1 MIYTNKADMPLSV
14 AVWLSQDLYN
24 HNRHPGRAHISATG
38 LLKPTRQI
46 ILGARALARKDVVME
61 ADVLSLVPSRMG
73 TSIHAGIERA
83 WKGDYKKALLSMGH
97 SQAVIDRVVVNPTP
111 EQLAAVDKPIPV
123 YMEQRFNKELDGYI
137 VDGEFD
143 FVGNGILEDF
153 KSTGTYS
160 FVHSDEHKD
169 RDYMLQGSIYRYLAP
184 HIITKDYMYIR
195 FIFTDWSK
203 INAMTRQKSGYPQH
217 RIMSKKFQLLSM
229 EETEQF
235 IRAKIHELK
244 SMHNV
249 PEAMVPPCEPK
260 DLWQSAAKYKY
271 YSKPENKRCQ
281 ATFDN
286 PGEAYAKVQSAGKG
300 IVKEFPGVI
309 RRCNPDWCNAYDLC
323 TQKDDYLARGLLAI

>member
-1 MIYTNKADMPLSV
+1 MKYTNNADLPLSV
-14 AVWLSQDLYN
+14 AVWLAQDLYN

-38 LLKPTRQI
+38 LLKPTRQT
-46 ILGARALARKDVVME
+46 ILGARALARKDVAME
-61 ADVLSLVPSRMG
+61 ADVLTLVPSRMG

-83 WKGDYKKALLSMGH
+83 WKGNYKKALHEMGY
-97 SQAVIDRVVVNPTP
+97 SETVINRVVVNPTP
-111 EQLAAVDKPIPV
+111 EELAATENPIPV
-123 YMEQRFNKELDGYI
+123 YMEQRFNKDLGDYI
-137 VDGEFD
+137 IDGEFD

-160 FVHSDEHKD
+160 YIKNDEAKNT
-169 RDYMLQGSIYRYLAP
+169 DYMLQGSIYRWLAP

-195 FIFTDWSK
+195 FVFTDWSK
-203 INAMTRQKSGYPQH
+203 MFSRTRKDYPAH

-229 EETEQF
+229 PETEQF
-235 IRAKIHELK
+235 IRNKIHELK
-244 SMHNV
+244 SCLNL
-249 PEAMVPPCEPK
+249 PEEQIPKCEPK
-260 DLWQSAAKYKY
+260 DLWQSPAKYKY